1 MAASIAQV
9 LGDPSTQLD
18 GNILPQNSAGTV
30 TIHGVPVAV
39 VRALGEIH
47 IHGDSVVP
55 VHPTVGSSTVT
66 AEGFPIHRVGDLRAC
81 ALHQGGPSLKNVTVV
96 VGP

>member
-18 GNILPQNSAGTV
+18 GNILPLNSAGTV

-39 VRALGEIH
+39 VRTIGEVH
-47 IHGDSVVP
+47 AHGSSVVA
-55 VHPTVGSSTVT
+55 VHPIVGSLTVT
-66 AEGFPIHRVGDLRAC
+66 AEGLPIHRVGDLRAC